1 MDLKEFEKVKVKE
14 IRKLYFPPVL
24 DYDSVFA
31 ADFLSKEDLD
41 ICYTFLKEVFQ
52 AIREERESEYVI
64 LNKFLDRNGKAFSW
78 LVSFCIQI
86 ENILG
91 IEERIQIPFYKIYK
105 DEELDFPPPYIFKTI
120 NKKGEDLYSIEP
132 VNIRLKRDDVVN
144 KYRVMYIKKCYE
156 VTDFNNGYPGWYILQ
171 DTTVFEDY
179 NIKTNK
185 RVRIDYRNGEF
196 LYFIAGASDNWQQ
209 IIDVPIE
216 MDYVVSA
223 LLFRN

>member
-1 MDLKEFEKVKVKE
+1 MDLKEFAKVRVTE

-24 DYDSVFA
+24 DYNSTFA

-41 ICYTFLKEVFQ
+41 ICYTFLKEAFQ

-64 LNKFLDRNGKAFSW
+64 LNKFLNRNGPAFSW

-91 IEERIQIPFYKIYK
+91 IEERIQIPFYKIDKY
-105 DEELDFPPPYIFKTI
+105 EEPDFPPPYTFKTI
-120 NKKGEDLYSIEP
+120 HRKSGDLYGIEP
-132 VNIRLKRDDVVN
+132 VDIRLRKDDVVN

-156 VTDFNNGYPGWYILQ
+156 LTDFNDGYPGWYILQ
-171 DTTVFEDY
+171 DTTIFEDY
-179 NIKTNK
+179 NVKTNK
-185 RVRIDYRNGEF
+185 RIRIDCRNGEF

-209 IIDVPIE
+209 VIDVPIE
-216 MDYVVSA
+216 MDYIVSA